1 MEKVVEFKEK
11 RWFQGKTYGAG
22 KESWDHRKKK
32 KEKGKREMKKTGLRI
47 LAWILAVLMTV
58 QVMPVQV
65 GAEEA
70 VGGQAAEVSGG
81 ALTEEVAPG
90 EARSRV
96 LGEVTENREEEEKHF
111 RMEDGSFVGV
121 NYGVP
126 VHYAQ
131 GEEWKDID
139 NTLVIQ
145 ENGMRTAAQ
154 EEGTEAP
161 RYVAVNGEESR
172 GFAGNLGSGFLF
184 SANTGE
190 EGMEFS
196 LVSPEEEETVPAT
209 EAETI
214 PEREAATE
222 GATDP
227 ETEGATE
234 AATIPEREAATEG
247 ATAPETATEAAT
259 VGETEGVEPGVL
271 PEAETAWEAAEQ
283 AALTEE
289 PVGER
294 EEVAT
299 EPETDPVTGLEEAQE
314 ATETAQGEAP
324 EETVP
329 ETIAPTTEATE
340 PEETEP
346 ETEGQLPYNR
356 EAVAQIS
363 YPDRKEA
370 APTGFAGLVASVQNL
385 FRGEAGEEEASLS
398 QQITPT
404 RLRTQVVYEEV
415 YPGVDFQYELY
426 SYHIKETILVKEP
439 LSSGYAF
446 SFRLKLQRLTP
457 ELLEDGSVALNKE
470 TGERVYWI
478 PAPYMEDGQGACS
491 EAVEYRLTREE
502 EGSWILT
509 VTADRTWM
517 EAEDRVYPVA
527 IDPTLIDQTKST
539 DFEGTVCTTGMNY
552 IIKDEKF
559 ACGYHGDYGQM
570 EVFFR
575 LNQYPD
581 IPEGHTLV
589 RAYAGLYQND
599 WRSGVDNKY
608 DGSAILYMQANTEN

>member
-90 EARSRV
+90 EAGSRV
-96 LGEVTENREEEEKHF
+96 QGEVTENREEEEKHF

-209 EAETI
+209 EAETVPETEAATEGAIIPETEAATEAATI

-259 VGETEGVEPGVL
+259 VPETEGVEPGVL

-324 EETVP
+324 EGNGTGNHCAHHGSYRAGGDGTGDGGPTALQPGGGGSDFLPGSEGSGSHRFCRSGCLGAESVP
-329 ETIAPTTEATE
+329 
-340 PEETEP
+340 
-346 ETEGQLPYNR
+346 G
-356 EAVAQIS
+356 
-363 YPDRKEA
+363 
-370 APTGFAGLVASVQNL
+370 
-385 FRGEAGEEEASLS
+385 RGRRG
-398 QQITPT
+398 
-404 RLRTQVVYEEV
+404 
-415 YPGVDFQYELY
+415 
-426 SYHIKETILVKEP
+426 
-439 LSSGYAF
+439 
-446 SFRLKLQRLTP
+446 
-457 ELLEDGSVALNKE
+457 GSVSE
-470 TGERVYWI
+470 
-478 PAPYMEDGQGACS
+478 PADYSHPS
-491 EAVEYRLTREE
+491 
-502 EGSWILT
+502 S
-509 VTADRTWM
+509 
-517 EAEDRVYPVA
+517 
-527 IDPTLIDQTKST
+527 DP
-539 DFEGTVCTTGMNY
+539 G
-552 IIKDEKF
+552 
-559 ACGYHGDYGQM
+559 
-570 EVFFR
+570 
-575 LNQYPD
+575 
-581 IPEGHTLV
+581 
-589 RAYAGLYQND
+589 
-599 WRSGVDNKY
+599 GV
-608 DGSAILYMQANTEN
+608 

>member
-58 QVMPVQV
+58 QVAPVEV
-65 GAEEA
+65 RAEEA
-70 VGGQAAEVSGG
+70 GESLVGEVPGG
-81 ALTEEVAPG
+81 ESREEVAPG
-90 EARSRV
+90 EAGSRV

-209 EAETI
+209 EAETVPETGAATEGATVPETEAATEGATVPETEAATEGAII
-214 PEREAATE
+214 PETEAATEGATIPETEAATE

-234 AATIPEREAATEG
+234 AATIPE
-247 ATAPETATEAAT
+247 TATEAANQCT
-259 VGETEGVEPGVL
+259 RETEGVEPGVL
-271 PEAETAWEAAEQ
+271 PEAETAWAAAEQ
-283 AALTEE
+283 EALTEE

-299 EPETDPVTGLEEAQE
+299 EPETDPATGLEEAQE

-346 ETEGQLPYNR
+346 ETQGQLPYNR

-446 SFRLKLQRLTP
+446 SFRLKLQGLTP

-478 PAPYMEDGQGACS
+478 PAPYMDGWTG
-491 EAVEYRLTREE
+491 RLFR
-502 EGSWILT
+502 GSGI
-509 VTADRTWM
+509 
-517 EAEDRVYPVA
+517 PP
-527 IDPTLIDQTKST
+527 DPGRGGELDS
-539 DFEGTVCTTGMNY
+539 D
-552 IIKDEKF
+552 
-559 ACGYHGDYGQM
+559 GDG
-570 EVFFR
+570 R
-575 LNQYPD
+575 PD
-581 IPEGHTLV
+581 LDGGGGPGLPGGH
-589 RAYAGLYQND
+589 RPHPH
-599 WRSGVDNKY
+599 
-608 DGSAILYMQANTEN
+608 

>member
-58 QVMPVQV
+58 QVAPVEV
-65 GAEEA
+65 RAEEA

-90 EARSRV
+90 EAGSRV

-139 NTLVIQ
+139 NTLVVQ

-161 RYVAVNGEESR
+161 RYVAVNGAESR

-209 EAETI
+209 EAETVPETEAATEGATIPETGAATEGAMIPETEAATEAATI

-234 AATIPEREAATEG
+234 AATIPE
-247 ATAPETATEAAT
+247 TATEAAT
-259 VGETEGVEPGVL
+259 VPETEGVEPGVL
-271 PEAETAWEAAEQ
+271 PEAETAWAAAEQ
-283 AALTEE
+283 EALTEE

-324 EETVP
+324 EGNGTGNHCAHHGSYKAGGDGTGDGGPTALQPGGGGSDFLPRSEGSGSHWFCRSGCLGAESVP
-329 ETIAPTTEATE
+329 
-340 PEETEP
+340 
-346 ETEGQLPYNR
+346 G
-356 EAVAQIS
+356 
-363 YPDRKEA
+363 
-370 APTGFAGLVASVQNL
+370 
-385 FRGEAGEEEASLS
+385 RGRRG
-398 QQITPT
+398 
-404 RLRTQVVYEEV
+404 
-415 YPGVDFQYELY
+415 
-426 SYHIKETILVKEP
+426 
-439 LSSGYAF
+439 
-446 SFRLKLQRLTP
+446 
-457 ELLEDGSVALNKE
+457 GSVSE
-470 TGERVYWI
+470 
-478 PAPYMEDGQGACS
+478 PAD
-491 EAVEYRLTREE
+491 
-502 EGSWILT
+502 
-509 VTADRTWM
+509 
-517 EAEDRVYPVA
+517 YPHPSS
-527 IDPTLIDQTKST
+527 DP
-539 DFEGTVCTTGMNY
+539 G
-552 IIKDEKF
+552 
-559 ACGYHGDYGQM
+559 
-570 EVFFR
+570 
-575 LNQYPD
+575 
-581 IPEGHTLV
+581 
-589 RAYAGLYQND
+589 
-599 WRSGVDNKY
+599 GV
-608 DGSAILYMQANTEN
+608 

>member
-90 EARSRV
+90 EAGSRV
-96 LGEVTENREEEEKHF
+96 QGEVTENREEEEKHF

-209 EAETI
+209 EAETV
-214 PEREAATE
+214 PETEAATE
-222 GATDP
+222 GAIIP
-227 ETEGATE
+227 ETEAATE

-259 VGETEGVEPGVL
+259 VPETEGVEPGVL

-283 AALTEE
+283 EALTEE

-299 EPETDPVTGLEEAQE
+299 GPETDPVTGLEEAQE

-324 EETVP
+324 EENGTGNHCAHHGSYRAGGDGTGDGGPTALQPGGGGSDFLPGSEGSGSHWFCRSGCLGAESVP
-329 ETIAPTTEATE
+329 
-340 PEETEP
+340 
-346 ETEGQLPYNR
+346 G
-356 EAVAQIS
+356 
-363 YPDRKEA
+363 
-370 APTGFAGLVASVQNL
+370 
-385 FRGEAGEEEASLS
+385 RGRRG
-398 QQITPT
+398 
-404 RLRTQVVYEEV
+404 
-415 YPGVDFQYELY
+415 
-426 SYHIKETILVKEP
+426 
-439 LSSGYAF
+439 
-446 SFRLKLQRLTP
+446 
-457 ELLEDGSVALNKE
+457 GSVSE
-470 TGERVYWI
+470 
-478 PAPYMEDGQGACS
+478 PADYSHPS
-491 EAVEYRLTREE
+491 
-502 EGSWILT
+502 S
-509 VTADRTWM
+509 
-517 EAEDRVYPVA
+517 
-527 IDPTLIDQTKST
+527 DP
-539 DFEGTVCTTGMNY
+539 G
-552 IIKDEKF
+552 
-559 ACGYHGDYGQM
+559 
-570 EVFFR
+570 
-575 LNQYPD
+575 
-581 IPEGHTLV
+581 
-589 RAYAGLYQND
+589 
-599 WRSGVDNKY
+599 GV
-608 DGSAILYMQANTEN
+608 

>member
-32 KEKGKREMKKTGLRI
+32 KEKGKREMRKTGLRI

-58 QVMPVQV
+58 QVAPVEV
-65 GAEEA
+65 RAEEA

-90 EARSRV
+90 EAGSRV

-209 EAETI
+209 EAETVPETEAATEGAIIPETEAATEAETI

-259 VGETEGVEPGVL
+259 VPETEGVEPGVL
-271 PEAETAWEAAEQ
+271 PEAETAWAAAEQ
-283 AALTEE
+283 EALTEE

-299 EPETDPVTGLEEAQE
+299 SR
-314 ATETAQGEAP
+314 
-324 EETVP
+324 TV
-329 ETIAPTTEATE
+329 
-340 PEETEP
+340 
-346 ETEGQLPYNR
+346 
-356 EAVAQIS
+356 S
-363 YPDRKEA
+363 H
-370 APTGFAGLVASVQNL
+370 S
-385 FRGEAGEEEASLS
+385 
-398 QQITPT
+398 
-404 RLRTQVVYEEV
+404 
-415 YPGVDFQYELY
+415 
-426 SYHIKETILVKEP
+426 
-439 LSSGYAF
+439 
-446 SFRLKLQRLTP
+446 
-457 ELLEDGSVALNKE
+457 
-470 TGERVYWI
+470 
-478 PAPYMEDGQGACS
+478 
-491 EAVEYRLTREE
+491 
-502 EGSWILT
+502 
-509 VTADRTWM
+509 
-517 EAEDRVYPVA
+517 
-527 IDPTLIDQTKST
+527 
-539 DFEGTVCTTGMNY
+539 
-552 IIKDEKF
+552 
-559 ACGYHGDYGQM
+559 
-570 EVFFR
+570 
-575 LNQYPD
+575 
-581 IPEGHTLV
+581 
-589 RAYAGLYQND
+589 
-599 WRSGVDNKY
+599 
-608 DGSAILYMQANTEN
+608 

>member
-1 MEKVVEFKEK
+1 M
-11 RWFQGKTYGAG
+11 
-22 KESWDHRKKK
+22 
-32 KEKGKREMKKTGLRI
+32 
-47 LAWILAVLMTV
+47 
-58 QVMPVQV
+58 
-65 GAEEA
+65 
-70 VGGQAAEVSGG
+70 
-81 ALTEEVAPG
+81 
-90 EARSRV
+90 
-96 LGEVTENREEEEKHF
+96 
-111 RMEDGSFVGV
+111 

-154 EEGTEAP
+154 EEGTEEAP

-196 LVSPEEEETVPAT
+196 PGKPGGGSSPGSRQFRPRKPTEGATVPETEAATEGAIIPETEAAT
-209 EAETI
+209 EAATI

-234 AATIPEREAATEG
+234 AATIPETEAATEG

-259 VGETEGVEPGVL
+259 VPETEGVEPGVL

-346 ETEGQLPYNR
+346 ETGANYTTGRRWLRFLTRIGRKRLPP
-356 EAVAQIS
+356 VL
-363 YPDRKEA
+363 
-370 APTGFAGLVASVQNL
+370 LVWLPRCRICS
-385 FRGEAGEEEASLS
+385 
-398 QQITPT
+398 
-404 RLRTQVVYEEV
+404 
-415 YPGVDFQYELY
+415 
-426 SYHIKETILVKEP
+426 
-439 LSSGYAF
+439 
-446 SFRLKLQRLTP
+446 
-457 ELLEDGSVALNKE
+457 
-470 TGERVYWI
+470 GER
-478 PAPYMEDGQGACS
+478 PARRK
-491 EAVEYRLTREE
+491 RL
-502 EGSWILT
+502 
-509 VTADRTWM
+509 
-517 EAEDRVYPVA
+517 
-527 IDPTLIDQTKST
+527 
-539 DFEGTVCTTGMNY
+539 
-552 IIKDEKF
+552 
-559 ACGYHGDYGQM
+559 
-570 EVFFR
+570 
-575 LNQYPD
+575 
-581 IPEGHTLV
+581 
-589 RAYAGLYQND
+589 
-599 WRSGVDNKY
+599 
-608 DGSAILYMQANTEN
+608 

>member
-1 MEKVVEFKEK
+1 
-11 RWFQGKTYGAG
+11 
-22 KESWDHRKKK
+22 
-32 KEKGKREMKKTGLRI
+32 MKKTGLRI

-58 QVMPVQV
+58 QVAPVEV
-65 GAEEA
+65 RAEEA
-70 VGGQAAEVSGG
+70 EESQAAEVSGERSRRKWPQEKRG
-81 ALTEEVAPG
+81 
-90 EARSRV
+90 SRV

-214 PEREAATE
+214 PETEAATEGAIIPETEAATEVATIPEREAATE

-234 AATIPEREAATEG
+234 AATIPETEAATEG

-259 VGETEGVEPGVL
+259 VPETEGVEPGVL

-283 AALTEE
+283 EALTEE

-314 ATETAQGEAP
+314 ATETAQGEA
-324 EETVP
+324 
-329 ETIAPTTEATE
+329 
-340 PEETEP
+340 
-346 ETEGQLPYNR
+346 R
-356 EAVAQIS
+356 
-363 YPDRKEA
+363 RKRYRK
-370 APTGFAGLVASVQNL
+370 P
-385 FRGEAGEEEASLS
+385 
-398 QQITPT
+398 
-404 RLRTQVVYEEV
+404 LR
-415 YPGVDFQYELY
+415 P
-426 SYHIKETILVKEP
+426 P
-439 LSSGYAF
+439 
-446 SFRLKLQRLTP
+446 RKLQSRRRRNPSRTI
-457 ELLEDGSVALNKE
+457 
-470 TGERVYWI
+470 TGRRWL
-478 PAPYMEDGQGACS
+478 
-491 EAVEYRLTREE
+491 RFLTRIGRKRLPLVLLVWLPRCRICSGRGRRGGRVSEPADYPPPVF
-502 EGSWILT
+502 GPRWCMRRSTPVWT
-509 VTADRTWM
+509 SSMSCTA
-517 EAEDRVYPVA
+517 
-527 IDPTLIDQTKST
+527 
-539 DFEGTVCTTGMNY
+539 TTSRRP
-552 IIKDEKF
+552 F
-559 ACGYHGDYGQM
+559 
-570 EVFFR
+570 
-575 LNQYPD
+575 
-581 IPEGHTLV
+581 
-589 RAYAGLYQND
+589 
-599 WRSGVDNKY
+599 W
-608 DGSAILYMQANTEN
+608 

>member
-32 KEKGKREMKKTGLRI
+32 KEKGKREMRKTGLRI

-58 QVMPVQV
+58 QVAPVEV
-65 GAEEA
+65 RAEEA
-70 VGGQAAEVSGG
+70 GESLVGEVPRGESR
-81 ALTEEVAPG
+81 EEVAPG
-90 EARSRV
+90 EAGSRV

-161 RYVAVNGEESR
+161 RYVAVNGAESR

-209 EAETI
+209 EAETVPETGAATEGATVPETEAATEGATVPETEAATEGAII
-214 PEREAATE
+214 PETEAATEGATIPETEAATE

-234 AATIPEREAATEG
+234 AATIPE
-247 ATAPETATEAAT
+247 TATEAAT
-259 VGETEGVEPGVL
+259 VPETEGVEPGVL
-271 PEAETAWEAAEQ
+271 PEAETAWAAAEQ
-283 AALTEE
+283 EALTEE

-324 EETVP
+324 EETG
-329 ETIAPTTEATE
+329 TGNHCAHH
-340 PEETEP
+340 
-346 ETEGQLPYNR
+346 G
-356 EAVAQIS
+356 S
-363 YPDRKEA
+363 YRAGGDGIP
-370 APTGFAGLVASVQNL
+370 AGL
-385 FRGEAGEEEASLS
+385 
-398 QQITPT
+398 
-404 RLRTQVVYEEV
+404 
-415 YPGVDFQYELY
+415 
-426 SYHIKETILVKEP
+426 
-439 LSSGYAF
+439 
-446 SFRLKLQRLTP
+446 
-457 ELLEDGSVALNKE
+457 
-470 TGERVYWI
+470 
-478 PAPYMEDGQGACS
+478 
-491 EAVEYRLTREE
+491 
-502 EGSWILT
+502 
-509 VTADRTWM
+509 
-517 EAEDRVYPVA
+517 
-527 IDPTLIDQTKST
+527 
-539 DFEGTVCTTGMNY
+539 
-552 IIKDEKF
+552 
-559 ACGYHGDYGQM
+559 
-570 EVFFR
+570 
-575 LNQYPD
+575 
-581 IPEGHTLV
+581 
-589 RAYAGLYQND
+589 
-599 WRSGVDNKY
+599 
-608 DGSAILYMQANTEN
+608 

>member
-58 QVMPVQV
+58 QVAPVEV
-65 GAEEA
+65 RAEEA
-70 VGGQAAEVSGG
+70 EESQAAEVSGG

-90 EARSRV
+90 EAGSRV

-209 EAETI
+209 EAETV
-214 PEREAATE
+214 PETEAATE
-222 GATDP
+222 GAIIP
-227 ETEGATE
+227 ETEAATE
-234 AATIPEREAATEG
+234 AETIPEREAATEG
-247 ATAPETATEAAT
+247 ATAPETASEAAT

-283 AALTEE
+283 EALTEE
-289 PVGER
+289 PVGKR

-324 EETVP
+324 EKRYRKP
-329 ETIAPTTEATE
+329 LRPPRKLQSRRRRNRRRRANCPTTGRRWLRFLTRI
-340 PEETEP
+340 
-346 ETEGQLPYNR
+346 GRKRLP
-356 EAVAQIS
+356 
-363 YPDRKEA
+363 
-370 APTGFAGLVASVQNL
+370 LVLPVWLPRCRICS
-385 FRGEAGEEEASLS
+385 
-398 QQITPT
+398 
-404 RLRTQVVYEEV
+404 
-415 YPGVDFQYELY
+415 
-426 SYHIKETILVKEP
+426 
-439 LSSGYAF
+439 
-446 SFRLKLQRLTP
+446 
-457 ELLEDGSVALNKE
+457 
-470 TGERVYWI
+470 GER
-478 PAPYMEDGQGACS
+478 PARRK
-491 EAVEYRLTREE
+491 RL
-502 EGSWILT
+502 
-509 VTADRTWM
+509 
-517 EAEDRVYPVA
+517 
-527 IDPTLIDQTKST
+527 
-539 DFEGTVCTTGMNY
+539 
-552 IIKDEKF
+552 
-559 ACGYHGDYGQM
+559 
-570 EVFFR
+570 
-575 LNQYPD
+575 
-581 IPEGHTLV
+581 
-589 RAYAGLYQND
+589 
-599 WRSGVDNKY
+599 
-608 DGSAILYMQANTEN
+608 